1 MSVYKEKNDKK
12 WKVEIRAI
20 DSTGKAIRKRKSG
33 FNTKKE
39 AVLWEQEFLNKLASN
54 SNITFKTMWGIYLED
69 CRLKV
74 KDSTIIRKIQLMNN
88 YILPIFGN
96 ILMNEINTNHIR
108 NFQNELLGKKLS
120 KNTLRII
127 ESQAKCVFNFAVK
140 YYNLESNP
148 MSKVKTIG
156 SRKNT
161 REFSVWGLEEFQKF
175 ISVIED
181 MQDVVFFSLLF
192 WTGMRVGE
200 AIALNIK
207 DVDFEKKKLN
217 INKTVSR
224 SFKGDIITKTKT
236 ESSIRKIALT
246 DKTLELLK
254 KQINRIYKPANSQ
267 RLFDFG
273 RGYAR
278 KRFLEYIELSKV
290 KKIRMH
296 DLRHS
301 HASFLIQKGV
311 NILAISKRLGHED
324 IKMTLN
330 TYAHLYEEE
339 NKRMIDILNKI

>member
-1 MSVYKEKNDKK
+1 M
-12 WKVEIRAI
+12 
-20 DSTGKAIRKRKSG
+20 
-33 FNTKKE
+33 
-39 AVLWEQEFLNKLASN
+39 WE
-54 SNITFKTMWGIYLED
+54 IYLED

-108 NFQNELLGKKLS
+108 NFQNELLGKNLS

-161 REFSVWGLEEFQKF
+161 REFSIWSLEEFQKF

-181 MQDVVFFSLLF
+181 IQDVVFFSLLF

-207 DVDFEKKKLN
+207 DVDFENKKLN

-224 SFKGDIITKTKT
+224 SFNGDIITKTKT

-301 HASFLIQKGV
+301 HATFLLSKGV
-311 NILAISKRLGHED
+311 NIVSLSRRLGHERVSTTLD
-324 IKMTLN
+324 IYSHVLKEDDDLI
-330 TYAHLYEEE
+330 
-339 NKRMIDILNKI
+339 KDILNSL

>member
-1 MSVYKEKNDKK
+1 
-12 WKVEIRAI
+12 
-20 DSTGKAIRKRKSG
+20 
-33 FNTKKE
+33 
-39 AVLWEQEFLNKLASN
+39 
-54 SNITFKTMWGIYLED
+54 
-69 CRLKV
+69 
-74 KDSTIIRKIQLMNN
+74 
-88 YILPIFGN
+88 
-96 ILMNEINTNHIR
+96 
-108 NFQNELLGKKLS
+108 
-120 KNTLRII
+120 
-127 ESQAKCVFNFAVK
+127 
-140 YYNLESNP
+140 
-148 MSKVKTIG
+148 
-156 SRKNT
+156 
-161 REFSVWGLEEFQKF
+161 
-175 ISVIED
+175 
-181 MQDVVFFSLLF
+181 
-192 WTGMRVGE
+192 MRVGE

-207 DVDFEKKKLN
+207 DVDFENKKLN
-217 INKTVSR
+217 VNKTVSR
-224 SFKGDIITKTKT
+224 SFNGDIITKTKT

-278 KRFLEYIELSKV
+278 KRFLEYVELSKV